1 MAQREVE
8 AVCGSLVF
16 PVAFLLTLL
25 SMSCRHKENTVNTV
39 ADYTV
44 HIITCCTLHLSLL
57 FGLPGI
63 CFACQPFVKK
73 HGCKRQHTP
82 DTYSSCW
89 SELLGKVHGDLIAGR
104 DQPTHAA
111 AGLSSGNE
119 DWEERAT
126 LPAGIFFLFVCLPT
140 LCVSIWASEGITT
153 WTQTHT
159 QTHTSPGRPDQ
170 RKKKK
175 KKRKTREVAGHVRE
189 QLSLYS

>member
-8 AVCGSLVF
+8 VVCGSLVF

-25 SMSCRHKENTVNTV
+25 SVSCHHKENTVNSVVT

-104 DQPTHAA
+104 DRPTHAV
-111 AGLSSGNE
+111 AGLSFCNE
-119 DWEERAT
+119 DWKERAT
-126 LPAGIFFLFVCLPT
+126 LPAGIFFFSFLFTDAVCVYLGLRRHSLTHNDTNAHMARAAWPKEEKIKEDKGPGWS
-140 LCVSIWASEGITT
+140 CEGTVI
-153 WTQTHT
+153 H
-159 QTHTSPGRPDQ
+159 
-170 RKKKK
+170 
-175 KKRKTREVAGHVRE
+175 
-189 QLSLYS
+189 YS

>member
-1 MAQREVE
+1 MHVYRNHCIVAYCNTYVMAQREVE
-8 AVCGSLVF
+8 VVCGSLVF

-39 ADYTV
+39 ATADYTV

-111 AGLSSGNE
+111 PGLSSGNE
-119 DWEERAT
+119 DRKERAT
-126 LPAGIFFLFVCLPT
+126 LPAGIFFCLFVYRRCVCLSGPQK
-140 LCVSIWASEGITT
+140 AF
-153 WTQTHT
+153 TH
-159 QTHTSPGRPDQ
+159 S
-170 RKKKK
+170 
-175 KKRKTREVAGHVRE
+175 
-189 QLSLYS
+189 